1 MAIIMGSL
9 MIGQLAAL
17 SPDFG
22 KGRIG
27 AAHLFK
33 LFNRIPVIDSAS
45 EKGVKPV
52 STVNKQTFINFL
64 HILIDLRNSYL
75 MISPKQVPIKCLNCT
90 SNFVF
95 LYSTDHKT
103 VF

>member
-1 MAIIMGSL
+1 MLHVQLHLIASNFHQFCVYLIMSNSITLFRVLMAIIMGSL

-33 LFNRIPVIDSAS
+33 LFSKIPVIDSAS

-52 STVNKQTFINFL
+52 RL
-64 HILIDLRNSYL
+64 
-75 MISPKQVPIKCLNCT
+75 
-90 SNFVF
+90 
-95 LYSTDHKT
+95 
-103 VF
+103 